1 MTLFG
6 DEHVRRYRETG
17 GEVGHDW
24 EGTQALILSTT
35 GRKSGEQRDN
45 ALIYGRNGDDL
56 LVVASKG
63 GADAPP
69 AWYLNLQA
77 DPEAEVQVRDE
88 VYKVRARDATD
99 EEKPA
104 LWAEMVTHWPAV
116 RRVPDEDGAPDPRR
130 RARTSLRCRAW
141 RGRSRSSPVAAGA
154 SAAPPPGPSPRRA
167 RRSWWPTSTPT
178 AWSGVVSEL
187 GADVAAGAVGDVTD
201 SAAVAGAVQLAVERF
216 GGLHVAFA
224 NAGVFGSHASVAE
237 YPEDVFDQV
246 MAVNVKGSFL
256 VCKHAMAAMG
266 DGPGSIVINSSV
278 VGLTSAPGILG
289 YATAKHALVGLM
301 RTAAQEGAQKGI
313 RVNSIH
319 PGPVDNRFQHTIE
332 VGATGATED
341 EATAI
346 FDGMIPL
353 DRHARPDEIASA
365 VLFLAS
371 DESSFITGATIAADG
386 GLSI

>member
-1 MTLFG
+1 MSRLEG
-6 DEHVRRYRETG
+6 KVALVTG
-17 GEVGHDW
+17 GGGSIGGATARAFAA
-24 EGTQALILSTT
+24 EGA
-35 GRKSGEQRDN
+35 KV
-45 ALIYGRNGDDL
+45 
-56 LVVASKG
+56 VVADID
-63 GADAPP
+63 ADGV
-69 AWYLNLQA
+69 
-77 DPEAEVQVRDE
+77 DR
-88 VYKVRARDATD
+88 
-99 EEKPA
+99 
-104 LWAEMVTHWPAV
+104 
-116 RRVPDEDGAPDPRR
+116 
-130 RARTSLRCRAW
+130 
-141 RGRSRSSPVAAGA
+141 
-154 SAAPPPGPSPRRA
+154 
-167 RRSWWPTSTPT
+167 
-178 AWSGVVSEL
+178 VVSEL
-187 GADVAAGAVGDVTD
+187 GADVAAAAVGDVTD

-224 NAGVFGSHASVAE
+224 NAGVFGSHATVAE

-278 VGLTSAPGILG
+278 VGLTSAPGILA

-301 RTAAQEGAQKGI
+301 RTAAQEGAPKGI
-313 RVNSIH
+313 RVNTIH

-371 DESSFITGATIAADG
+371 DESSFVTGATIAADG

>member
-1 MTLFG
+1 VERLRG
-6 DEHVRRYRETG
+6 
-17 GEVGHDW
+17 
-24 EGTQALILSTT
+24 
-35 GRKSGEQRDN
+35 K
-45 ALIYGRNGDDL
+45 
-56 LVVASKG
+56 VAVISG
-63 GADAPP
+63 GAGSIGSATARLFLAEGASVVITDVDGEALDA
-69 AWYLNLQA
+69 
-77 DPEAEVQVRDE
+77 
-88 VYKVRARDATD
+88 
-99 EEKPA
+99 
-104 LWAEMVTHWPAV
+104 
-116 RRVPDEDGAPDPRR
+116 
-130 RARTSLRCRAW
+130 
-141 RGRSRSSPVAAGA
+141 VAAGLGDT
-154 SAAPPPGPSPRRA
+154 AA
-167 RRSWWPTSTPT
+167 TH
-178 AWSGVVSEL
+178 
-187 GADVAAGAVGDVTD
+187 VADVTD
-201 SAAVAGAVQLAVERF
+201 SAQVRAAVDLAVERF
-216 GGLHVAFA
+216 GGLDVAFA
-224 NAGVFGSHASVAE
+224 NAGVFGAIAPVTE

-301 RTAAQEGAQKGI
+301 RTAAQEGAKQGI

-371 DESSFITGATIAADG
+371 DESSFVTGATIAADG